1 MSTRGGTPLVGRQDA
16 YFVVDTHNIRTGVS
30 PIGCGGYNG
39 STDGVVNQISFNK
52 SLFING
58 LRLSNKTYYTG
69 GAKTYPEGN
78 YGTDGLGQL
87 AQGIYSGYNVRGG
100 SAVYGVGR
108 GIGLYAW
115 NNDTN
120 SWVSSSYMNG
130 ANSNGNHTYDT
141 WGGSQTGYANNLVWL
156 VRDYSR
162 IRGLFPNCTFILIG
176 SHAADRYDT
185 NTVNMLLDLGAPS
198 YVSGWNPSPGR
209 PEWVLVGR
217 PGLGAGNAFGWAFE
231 NYPVDTSA
239 VAHLNFGLEINTP
252 GELEFDGTDDYMSFT
267 GITGHQQSFGTIEVW
282 CHPTNVSGQNY
293 VFSMGEA
300 QVNGAS
306 RSLMIADGVWYVIN
320 YGSSTE
326 DWLTGVSAPVNTWMH
341 AAYTWYGTSCRFYLN
356 GTEYTATRS
365 GLITPQ
371 GTQCTIGSPTWSWG
385 IGNSSYN
392 FNGKIGSVRAYSKGL
407 TQSEILN
414 NYNRT
419 KSQYGL

>member
-16 YFVVDTHNIRTGVS
+16 YFVIDTHNIGTGVS

-39 STDGVVNQISFNK
+39 STDGVTNQISFNK

-130 ANSNGNHTYDT
+130 RNSNGNHTYDT
-141 WGGSQTGYANNLVWL
+141 WGGSETGYANNLVWL

-162 IRGLFPNCTFILIG
+162 IRGQFPNCTFILIG
-176 SHAADRYDT
+176 SHAADYYDT
-185 NTVNMLLDLGAPS
+185 NTINMMLDLGAPS

-239 VAHLNFGLEINTP
+239 VAHLNFGLPIKNL
-252 GELEFDGTDDYMSFT
+252 GELELDSTDDYMTFT
-267 GITGHQQSFGTIEVW
+267 GITGHQQAFGTIEAW
-282 CHPTNVSGQNY
+282 CYPTAINGDRY
-293 VFSMGEA
+293 VFSIGGTT
-300 QVNGAS
+300 VFGAS
-306 RSLMIADGVWYVIN
+306 RAIRIN
-320 YGSSTE
+320 GGTWSTVTYGSSSQDYDGIVGATANQ
-326 DWLTGVSAPVNTWMH
+326 WSHIAF
-341 AAYTWYGTSCRFYLN
+341 TWYGTSNRFFLN
-356 GTEYTATRS
+356 GTEYATTKS
-365 GLITPQ
+365 GLVTPQ
-371 GTQCTIGSPTWSWG
+371 GDRMAIGTATWSLG
-385 IGNSSYN
+385 SSL
-392 FNGKIGSVRAYSKGL
+392 FAGKIGSVKAYSKGL
-407 TQSEILN
+407 TQSEIQN

>member
-16 YFVVDTHNIRTGVS
+16 YFVIDTHNIGTGVS

-39 STDGVVNQISFNK
+39 STDGVTNQISFNK

-69 GAKTYPEGN
+69 GAKTFPEGN

-87 AQGIYSGYNVRGG
+87 VQGIYSGYNVRGG

-115 NNDTN
+115 NNDTD

-130 ANSNGNHTYDT
+130 RNSNGNHTYDT
-141 WGGSQTGYANNLVWL
+141 WGGSETGYANNLVWL

-162 IRGLFPNCTFILIG
+162 IRGRFPNCTFILIG
-176 SHAADRYDT
+176 SHAADYYDT

-198 YVSGWNPSPGR
+198 LVSGWIPTPGR
-209 PEWVLVGR
+209 PEWVLVGK

-239 VAHLNFGLEINTP
+239 VAHLNFGLPIKTL
-252 GELEFDGTDDYMSFT
+252 GELEFDASNDYMVFT
-267 GITGHQQSFGTIEVW
+267 GITGHQQAFGTIEAW
-282 CHPTNVSGQNY
+282 CHPTIISGDRY
-293 VFSMGEA
+293 VFSVGGTT
-300 QVNGAS
+300 VYGAS
-306 RSLMIADGVWYVIN
+306 RAIRLSDGYWSYVT

-326 DWLTGVSAPVNTWMH
+326 DWNVIVAANVNAWSHVVITWQ
-341 AAYTWYGTSCRFYLN
+341 GTYVRFFVN
-356 GTEYTATRS
+356 GTEYTSTRT
-365 GLITPQ
+365 GLVTPQ
-371 GTQCTIGSPTWSWG
+371 GGTMTIGCPVWSL
-385 IGNSSYN
+385 GNSLFS
-392 FNGKIGSVRAYSKGL
+392 GKIGSVKAYTNALS
-407 TQSEILN
+407 TTEIQN

>member
-1 MSTRGGTPLVGRQDA
+1 MSSKSGNILSGQQDA
-16 YFVVDTHNIRTGVS
+16 YFVVDTHNIGTGVS

-52 SLFING
+52 SLFTNG
-58 LRLSNKTYYTG
+58 LRLSGKSYYTSIG
-69 GAKTYPEGN
+69 ISYPEGN
-78 YGTDGLGQL
+78 YGGDAAGCQGLS
-87 AQGIYSGYNVRGG
+87 SGYNVRIGANVYAASRSLHMWVWDNDGNSWVADSFFRGARLGG
-100 SAVYGVGR
+100 HCYDNYGGAENGWQNEMKKFHEDYYRISGRYPNATFIINGSHACSNFTQESINILVSLGAPLSSVSGWTSNDAWREFILVGR
-108 GIGLYAW
+108 G
-115 NNDTN
+115 
-120 SWVSSSYMNG
+120 
-130 ANSNGNHTYDT
+130 
-141 WGGSQTGYANNLVWL
+141 
-156 VRDYSR
+156 
-162 IRGLFPNCTFILIG
+162 
-176 SHAADRYDT
+176 
-185 NTVNMLLDLGAPS
+185 
-198 YVSGWNPSPGR
+198 
-209 PEWVLVGR
+209 
-217 PGLGAGNAFGWAFE
+217 GLGSGNAYGWAYE
-231 NYPVDTSA
+231 NYPTNPSQVG
-239 VAHLNFGLEINTP
+239 HLNFGLEINAP

-267 GITGHQQSFGTIEVW
+267 GITGHQQAFGTIEVW

-300 QVNGAS
+300 QVYGAS
-306 RSLMIADGVWYVIN
+306 RSLMIGDGAWYVIN

-326 DWLTGVSAPVNTWMH
+326 DWSTGVSAPVNTWMH

-392 FNGKIGSVRAYSKGL
+392 FNGKIGSVKAYSKGL
-407 TQSEILN
+407 TQSEIQN